1 MSATTTNYFKSNED
15 LKTLT
20 DKCVYIST
28 ITADVAITSKGNL
41 FIKLKCKNKN
51 RNKIIQNL
59 VVYLIE
65 EGWKIKKTC
74 SIFVY

>member
-1 MSATTTNYFKSNED
+1 MATSIKNYFKSNED

-28 ITADVAITSKGNL
+28 RTADVAITSKGNL
-41 FIKLKCKNKN
+41 FLKFNIRVRN
-51 RNKIIQNL
+51 RNKLIEKLIL
-59 VVYLIE
+59 YLIE

>member
-1 MSATTTNYFKSNED
+1 MVTASINYFKSNED

-20 DKCVYIST
+20 DKCVYISLH
-28 ITADVAITSKGNL
+28 TADIAMTSKGNL
-41 FIKLKCKNKN
+41 FLKLKCKNKN
-51 RNKIIQNL
+51 KAKIIQNL
-59 VVYLIE
+59 VFYLIE